1 MINAD
6 VDSIELQK
14 KGCYL
19 PARYVLS
26 FLLIWAKCL
35 EYAQRVCLSVTI
47 VAMINHTALDAG
59 TNDST
64 YDDDTCDAIQ
74 GINATT
80 PEEEGDFLWSPS
92 TQGMILAAYFYGY
105 VCTQVVGGRFAEV
118 FGGKWVLGLSILI
131 ASFLTLGT
139 PIAAD
144 IGVAAMVVVRVMMG
158 MIHGVCMPTAF
169 ALFGH
174 WAPVEEKSTLIALCV
189 VGDNIGTILTM
200 PLTGYLCEYGFAG
213 GWPSVYYILGIVGF
227 VWFFFWFFLAYN
239 RPSDH
244 PRISRIEIDYIQKGQ
259 IQFAEEQKLP
269 VPWKKVLTSMP
280 VWTVAVVSFCSTWGF
295 ITLLTKLPTYLEVV
309 LHVPIQK
316 NGLVNSLVYASICI
330 TLFVSSYLSD
340 YLRSNKHMNST
351 KVRKGFE
358 FIALMGPAL
367 CTGLIPVARC
377 DRVSVIAL
385 LTLAMAFLG
394 FAGGGHV
401 SIVADMAPHHSASI
415 FGFVNSVGCV
425 AGIISPMAAG
435 FLLDNAH
442 ASVEQWSIVYYI
454 SSGFYLLGAIIFTI
468 WGSAEKQSW
477 AQSPYSDKLLSV
489 PYLQSEKLP
498 SIANSDSEKR
508 YGSIP

>member
-1 MINAD
+1 MTVNA
-6 VDSIELQK
+6 
-14 KGCYL
+14 YF
-19 PARYVLS
+19 S
-26 FLLIWAKCL
+26 FLSSVISAFLYRCSFCLIHA
-35 EYAQRVCLSVTI
+35 S
-47 VAMINHTALDAG
+47 
-59 TNDST
+59 
-64 YDDDTCDAIQ
+64 
-74 GINATT
+74 
-80 PEEEGDFLWSPS
+80 GDFLWSPS
-92 TQGMILAAYFYGY
+92 TQGIILAAYFYGY

-144 IGVAAMVVVRVMMG
+144 IGVAAIVVVRVMMG

-189 VGDNIGTILTM
+189 IGDNIGTIITM
-200 PLTGYLCEYGFAG
+200 PLTG
-213 GWPSVYYILGIVGF
+213 IVGI

-280 VWTVAVVSFCSTWGF
+280 VWTVAIVSFCSTWGF

-358 FIALMGPAL
+358 FFALVGPAL
-367 CTGLIPVARC
+367 CTGLIPAARC
-377 DRVSVIAL
+377 DRISVIAL

-394 FAGGGHV
+394 FSGGGHV

-415 FGFVNSVGCV
+415 FGFVNTVGCA

-454 SSGFYLLGAIIFTI
+454 SSVFYLLGAIMFTI
-468 WGSAEKQSW
+468 WGSAERQSW
-477 AQSPYSDKLLSV
+477 AQSSYSDKLLSV

-498 SIANSDSEKR
+498 SIANSDSEKK